1 VPRDSD
7 LCRQFVAALGTEI
20 VKRGHI
26 LLNGCRSS
34 LDQEIA
40 TAANEWLEQN
50 AGKPRERIISYYH
63 KGATPIHSHGTVR
76 FSRLPDWQMNHPELG
91 VPEQI
96 EQAGPTIF
104 VAGSDGTFW
113 SKNWASIARKL
124 IIGIPRFGGAGET
137 IYDREVKYLRET
149 FPVMAED
156 YETLSSAS
164 NDMSDFA
171 KEVVLLVERLVTPR
185 NVFMIM
191 SFKRKF
197 KSVFTCF
204 EKVCLEFKFK
214 LERTDESA
222 SLERIIPRIE
232 TGIQKSAFV
241 IADLSEPSSNV
252 FYELGFA
259 RAIGK
264 DVILTAKKNTQLP
277 FDVHDIP
284 TILWENR
291 NDLENKLRECIR
303 RLVDSTADK
312 TV

>member
-1 VPRDSD
+1 MPRDPD

-20 VKRGHI
+20 VRRGHI

-40 TAANEWLEQN
+40 TAADEWLEQN
-50 AGKPRERIISYYH
+50 GKPRDRIISYCL
-63 KGATPIHSHGTVR
+63 KSATPIHTLGTVR
-76 FSRLPDWQMNHPELG
+76 FSALSDWHMNHPELE

-113 SKNWASIARKL
+113 SKNWASFARKL
-124 IIGIPRFGGAGET
+124 VIGIPRFGGAGET
-137 IYDREVKYLRET
+137 IYDRELKYLRQT
-149 FPVMAED
+149 FPAMAED

-164 NDMSDFA
+164 NNMSDFA

-197 KSVFTCF
+197 KTMFTSC
-204 EKVCLEFKFK
+204 EEVCQEFKFK
-214 LERTDESA
+214 AERTDESA
-222 SLERIIPRIE
+222 SLERIVPRIE

-241 IADLSEPSSNV
+241 IADLSEPSPNV

-259 RAIGK
+259 RAVGK
-264 DVILTAKKNTQLP
+264 DVILTARKNTQLP
-277 FDVHDIP
+277 FDVRDIP
-284 TILWENR
+284 TILWENK
-291 NDLENKLRECIR
+291 NDLKHKLRECIR
-303 RLVDSTADK
+303 RLVDSTAEK

>member
-1 VPRDSD
+1 
-7 LCRQFVAALGTEI
+7 LGTEI
-20 VKRGHI
+20 VKRDHI

-34 LDQEIA
+34 LDQEIV
-40 TAANEWLEQN
+40 TAANAWLIQN
-50 AGKPRERIISYYH
+50 AKKPEDRIISYCL
-63 KGATPIHSHGTVR
+63 KSATPIHSLGTVR
-76 FSRLPDWQMNHPELG
+76 FSLLPDWQMNHPELG

-137 IYDREVKYLRET
+137 IYDQELKYLRAAS
-149 FPVMAED
+149 PVMAAD
-156 YETLSSAS
+156 YAKLSSAS
-164 NDMSDFA
+164 KDMSYFA
-171 KEVVLLVERLVTPR
+171 KEVVVLVERLVAPR

-191 SFKRKF
+191 SFKTRF
-197 KSVFTCF
+197 KAVFTCCK
-204 EKVCLEFKFK
+204 EVCLKFNFKV
-214 LERTDESA
+214 ERTDESA

-241 IADLSEPSSNV
+241 IADLTEPSPNV

-264 DVILTAKKNTQLP
+264 DVILTARKNTQLP
-277 FDVHDIP
+277 FDVRDIP
-284 TILWENR
+284 TILWENK
-291 NDLENKLRECIR
+291 NDLKNKLQECIR